1 MRRALVAL
9 LPLLVASPSFAADCS
24 ADVTAA
30 FLKQRDAKMY
40 RVAMTQPTAEGEAQM
55 TVDYQL
61 PDKMLQTVVAP
72 SMPGD
77 QQTMLVSGR
86 AFAGSGGSFE
96 ELLPQFTQ
104 SIVSEFVT
112 STTAELKLGKFECL
126 GKQTYEGKEYVGFRT
141 VPEAAVAGQPA
152 MARTIYADPVT
163 GLPAFNIVAEA
174 TPDAK
179 PVMRVTYT
187 YPTDI
192 NIVAPEGAPV
202 QKQPN

>member
-40 RVAMTQPTAEGEAQM
+40 RVAMTQPTAEGEAQ
-55 TVDYQL
+55 
-61 PDKMLQTVVAP
+61 KTVVAP